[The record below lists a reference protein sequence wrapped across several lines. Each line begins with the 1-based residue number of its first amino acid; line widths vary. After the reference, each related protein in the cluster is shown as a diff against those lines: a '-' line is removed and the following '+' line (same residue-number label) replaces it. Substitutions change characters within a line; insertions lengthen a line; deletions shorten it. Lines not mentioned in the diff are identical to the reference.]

1 MYLFFQGDVHSI
13 KSSRGRLWLSI
24 IDTQQRSGDAK
35 NQKKVFL
42 SNHCYH
48 HPYHQDYKSSL
59 SSSSLIITIMIV
71 QTHKN
76 FFELTS
82 VGLINGS
89 SSDAFLL
96 IILPSSFIKE
106 TISNFRLW
114 KWHKKLNELVPFPF
128 FKQQSCENGKN
139 DFSPRF
145 DSVRNLLERARAK
158 LTRGGERGSGS
169 FGFITVIYRS
179 YLQV

>member
-1 MYLFFQGDVHSI
+1 
-13 KSSRGRLWLSI
+13 
-24 IDTQQRSGDAK
+24 
-35 NQKKVFL
+35 
-42 SNHCYH
+42 
-48 HPYHQDYKSSL
+48 
-59 SSSSLIITIMIV
+59 MIV
-71 QTHKN
+71 QKQKN

-106 TISNFRLW
+106 TMPNFTLW

-139 DFSPRF
+139 NFSHRF

-158 LTRGGERGSGS
+158 LTRGGERGLEVS
-169 FGFITVIYRS
+169 V
-179 YLQV
+179 L